1 LSVRLALE
9 QAKLL
14 SDNRKLVGRLQEQED
29 MLRDLAK
36 QHPGIMMVERDADGA
51 IVLDDPDEAAA

>member
-1 LSVRLALE
+1 
-9 QAKLL
+9 
-14 SDNRKLVGRLQEQED
+14 

-36 QHPGIMMVERDADGA
+36 QHPGIMRVERDADGA